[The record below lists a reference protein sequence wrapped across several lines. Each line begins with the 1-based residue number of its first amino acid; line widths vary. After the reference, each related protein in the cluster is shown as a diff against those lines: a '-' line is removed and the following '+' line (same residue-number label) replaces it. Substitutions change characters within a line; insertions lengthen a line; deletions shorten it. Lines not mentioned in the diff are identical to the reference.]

1 MKKQINDL
9 LLKMQSGETCIGE
22 TANKLFDL
30 KEGPKQKKILSDEYI
45 KKSAPAFFVSEPE
58 ASTMT
63 NKWIEG
69 AMWYRGKVA
78 TAMLREVELVEEPI
92 KDSPYYF
99 KDPIQCKHTAFANKD
114 MAGFD
119 RYFIDGNNG
128 DGDEI
133 KLEDLLKKLS

>member
-1 MKKQINDL
+1 MKDRNNQ
-9 LLKMQSGETCIGE
+9 
-22 TANKLFDL
+22 
-30 KEGPKQKKILSDEYI
+30 EGPKQKKILSDEYI
-45 KKSAPAFFVSEPE
+45 KKNAPAFFVSEPE
-58 ASTMT
+58 ASIMT

-69 AMWYRGKVA
+69 AMWYRTKMVSMELG
-78 TAMLREVELVEEPI
+78 EVELVVRPP

-128 DGDEI
+128 SGDDI